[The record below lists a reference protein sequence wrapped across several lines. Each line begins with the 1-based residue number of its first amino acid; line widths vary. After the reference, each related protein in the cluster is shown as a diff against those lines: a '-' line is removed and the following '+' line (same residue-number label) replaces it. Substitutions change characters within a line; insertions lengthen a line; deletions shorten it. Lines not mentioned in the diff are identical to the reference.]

1 MHMRASNASKDDE
14 DLRNEGRPGA
24 MEPKVGSST
33 ASNTTGGDP
42 GIKPTN
48 SGNLA
53 AIVSAVP
60 PIEKRPSLVSGAK
73 AKQAAPKPAAKAPTA
88 AKPKPAKEPKK
99 PAARPKPVKGAKA
112 PAAAAKGGRRA

>member
-1 MHMRASNASKDDE
+1 MRASNASKDDM
-14 DLRNEGRPGA
+14 DLRNDEGRPGA

-48 SGNLA
+48 SGNLTT
-53 AIVSAVP
+53 IVSAVP
-60 PIEKRPSLVSGAK
+60 PIEKRPSLVSGGK
-73 AKQAAPKPAAKAPTA
+73 AKQGAPKPVAKAPTA
-88 AKPKPAKEPKK
+88 ARPKPAKGPKK